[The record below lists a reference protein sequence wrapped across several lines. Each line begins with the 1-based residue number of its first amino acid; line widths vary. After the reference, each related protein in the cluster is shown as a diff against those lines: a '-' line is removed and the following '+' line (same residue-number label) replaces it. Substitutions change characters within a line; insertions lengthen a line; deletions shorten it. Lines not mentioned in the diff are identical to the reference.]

1 MGAHEEI
8 KARHVRMDSQAREA
22 QRRFEE
28 AKAALKEEAKA
39 APKEEAKTDL
49 KFDHEKPMPHLVFDS
64 MNLALM
70 EVVKVA
76 TFGARKYEPE
86 SWKQVANG
94 STRYK
99 SALYRHLLDP
109 QELDGESELD
119 HLAHVAWNALALLQ
133 LKMEQEKWTRTFKNN

>member
-8 KARHVRMDSQAREA
+8 KARHERMDSQAREA

-28 AKAALKEEAKA
+28 TKK
-39 APKEEAKTDL
+39 DL

-86 SWKQVANG
+86 SWKLVDNG

-109 QELDGESELD
+109 QELDEESELD

-133 LKMEQEKWTRTFKNN
+133 LKMEKEK